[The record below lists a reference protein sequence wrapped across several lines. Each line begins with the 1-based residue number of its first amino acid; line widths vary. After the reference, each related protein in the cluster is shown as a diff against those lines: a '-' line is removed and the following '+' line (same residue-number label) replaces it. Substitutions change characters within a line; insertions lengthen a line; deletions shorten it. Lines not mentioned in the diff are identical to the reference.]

1 MTNTDEN
8 KSVCIG
14 WAHGSITPD
23 GPIQLQGQMHE
34 RISESVHDPVTATA
48 LAIASPDGDEAILIS
63 CDLVSA
69 KRKNLEL
76 IRQRVGEQLTDFNPR
91 NLLINTTHTHTGPT
105 LSEGIYPQAV
115 EGVMSP
121 TEYAAF
127 FADCITELAV
137 RAWKS
142 RQPAS
147 ISSALGHAVLGFN
160 RRSVHADGRAFM
172 YGRTDAEG
180 FVAVEGGMD
189 PGVELLFTWNE
200 QDEMTGVVINVA
212 CPSQVVEQQLFI
224 SADFWHPV
232 REEVRTR
239 LGDNVHV
246 YPMCSAAGD
255 LSPRDL
261 IRRNRGEPSM
271 RAVEGMNE
279 LGRRLV
285 RAVEDALH
293 HSQTE
298 KVRTPVFRHTTED
311 FSLPKRKVTEE
322 EVEFAQGEMATIQ
335 KAGLDPSSKD
345 GRIFRRHKQIVER
358 FETQRDDPR
367 YTADI
372 HVIRLGDIAIA
383 TNPFELYLEYGH
395 QIKACSKAL
404 QTFVLQLTNDSGA
417 YLPTEKAVKGGG
429 YSAMIGDNIVGPE
442 GGALLVKR
450 TVELI
455 NDLWPEEGA

>member
-1 MTNTDEN
+1 
-8 KSVCIG
+8 
-14 WAHGSITPD
+14 
-23 GPIQLQGQMHE
+23 
-34 RISESVHDPVTATA
+34 
-48 LAIASPDGDEAILIS
+48 
-63 CDLVSA
+63 
-69 KRKNLEL
+69 
-76 IRQRVGEQLTDFNPR
+76 
-91 NLLINTTHTHTGPT
+91 
-105 LSEGIYPQAV
+105 
-115 EGVMSP
+115 MSP

-127 FADCITELAV
+127 FSECITELAV

-160 RRSVHADGRAFM
+160 RRSVHADGRAVM
-172 YGRTDAEG
+172 YGRTDEKG

-200 QDEMTGVVINVA
+200 QDEMTGVVVNVA
-212 CPSQVVEQQLFI
+212 CPSQVVEHQLFV

-232 REEVRTR
+232 REEFRAR
-239 LGDNVHV
+239 LGENVHV
-246 YPMCSAAGD
+246 FPMCSAAGD

-298 KVRTPVFRHTTED
+298 KMRTPVFRHTTQD
-311 FSLPKRKVTEE
+311 LSLPMRKVTEE
-322 EVEFAQGEMATIQ
+322 EVEFAQQEMAAILKTD
-335 KAGLDPSSKD
+335 LDPSSKD

-358 FETQRDDPR
+358 FKTQGDDPR
-367 YTADI
+367 YSADI
-372 HVIRLGDIAIA
+372 HVMRFGDIAIA
-383 TNPFELYLEYGH
+383 TNPFELYLEFGH
-395 QIKACSKAL
+395 QIKARSKAL
-404 QTFVLQLTNDSGA
+404 QTFVLQLTNDCGA

-442 GGALLVKR
+442 GGELLVKR
-450 TVELI
+450 TVGLI
-455 NDLWPEEGA
+455 NDLWPEEGE